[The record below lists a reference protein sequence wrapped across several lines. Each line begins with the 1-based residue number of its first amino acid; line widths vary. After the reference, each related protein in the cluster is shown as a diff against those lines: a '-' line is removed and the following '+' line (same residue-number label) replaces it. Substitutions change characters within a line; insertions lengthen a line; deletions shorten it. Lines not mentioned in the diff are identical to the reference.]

1 MTLFMTRSPVGLAPC
16 AVVIPHNWLVASFRK
31 MENLKELKLLSKL
44 QQLLGK
50 QQEQKQ
56 RNVLGFGQRKEG
68 REKRPI
74 ELPHFMY

>member
-16 AVVIPHNWLVASFRK
+16 AVVISHNWLVASFRK
-31 MENLKELKLLSKL
+31 VENLKELKLLSKL

-56 RNVLGFGQRKEG
+56 RNVPGFGQRKEG
-68 REKRPI
+68 REK
-74 ELPHFMY
+74 EAH